1 MAPNYML
8 FVLTFLL
15 ALAVGITGWVLIA
28 FLLVHI
34 KAHSIDAVK
43 RTLVMLVALTVF
55 TMFFTIYT
63 FPGFVSPGILLYL
76 ASLIMTPV
84 SIIVWLIMSIR
95 FIRSSAGNK
104 QMQRWLWISGLS
116 VAIFFSSPLLARPT
130 INQAC
135 RALTQSTAQPLITA
149 ITEYRAEHGTLP
161 NDLGQLVP
169 HYLSDI
175 PVPPCSFLTGYIV
188 NDSYQIYGSVLTT
201 NSADGFSC
209 EDYNLDEHRWSIG
222 YFDFIDNGPSCY

>member
-1 MAPNYML
+1 MATNNML
-8 FVLTFLL
+8 FPLTFLL
-15 ALAVGITGWVLIA
+15 AFAVGIIGCVMIA
-28 FLLVHI
+28 YLWACL
-34 KAHSIDAVK
+34 KANSVDAVK
-43 RTLVMLVALTVF
+43 RAMVILVGLAIF

-63 FPGFVSPGILLYL
+63 YPGVISPGILLYL
-76 ASLIMTPV
+76 VSLVMTPV
-84 SIIVWLIMSIR
+84 SIIAWLIMSIR
-95 FIRSSAGNK
+95 FIQLSTENR
-104 QMQRWLWISGLS
+104 QVQRWFWVSGLA
-116 VAIFFSSPLLARPT
+116 VVFFFSSPLLARPI

-135 RALTQSTAQPLITA
+135 RALTQSAATPLITA

-161 NDLGQLVP
+161 NDLGQLIP
-169 HYLSDI
+169 HHLSDI

-222 YFDFIDNGPSCY
+222 YFDFIDYGPSCY